1 MNTNL
6 LSDRVKIMT
15 ESATLEMAKLARELK
30 AKGLDIIDMSLGEP
44 DFDTPDDIKEAA
56 KKALDD
62 GYTKYTPVPGL
73 LMLRQAVV
81 DKMKRDNN
89 LDYNTNQVMVTN
101 GAKQAIENVC
111 LAMLNHRDEVV
122 LFAPYWVS
130 HESIVRVAEGIPVP
144 IYADIDNDFKVTPE
158 QLEAAITPKTKLILF
173 SSPSNP
179 TGSVYS
185 KEELFELAQVL
196 RKHPGIYIISDE
208 IYEYINFGSGH
219 ASIAS
224 FDFIKDRV
232 IIINGMSKGFA
243 MTGWRIGYMIADKDI
258 TESCMKIQSQSTS
271 GANSFGQVAAT
282 YALNHGK
289 YEFMIDE
296 FEERKKIFVKLLKEI
311 PGFKVNDPGGAF
323 YLFPNVRYYYGKSN
337 GEETIED
344 ANSFSQLILKNALV
358 ASVPGPPFGSLGC
371 VRFSY
376 ATSMENIIE
385 AAKRIKDYLKDFK

>member
-6 LSDRVKIMT
+6 LSDRVKIMSD
-15 ESATLEMAKLARELK
+15 SATLEMAQLARELK
-30 AKGLDIIDMSLGEP
+30 AKGFDVVDMSLGEP

-62 GYTKYTPVPGL
+62 GFTKYTPVPGL
-73 LMLRQAVV
+73 LMLRQAIV

-89 LDYNTNQVMVTN
+89 LDFNINQVMVTN
-101 GAKQAIENVC
+101 GAKQAIQNIC

-130 HESIVRVAEGIPVP
+130 HESIIRVAEGIPVP
-144 IYADIDNDFKVTPE
+144 VYSDINNDFKVTAE
-158 QLEAAITPKTKLILF
+158 QLEAAITPKTKLVLF

-208 IYEYINFGSGH
+208 IYEYINFGTGH

-282 YALNHGK
+282 YALDHGRYK
-289 YEFMIDE
+289 YMIDQ
-296 FEERKKIFVKLLKEI
+296 FEERKNVFVKLLRDI
-311 PGFKVNDPGGAF
+311 PGFIVNDPGGAF
-323 YLFPNVRYYYGKSN
+323 YLFPNVRYYFGKSN
-337 GEETIED
+337 GEDTIED

-376 ATSMENIIE
+376 ATSMENIKE
-385 AAKRIKDYLKDFK
+385 AAKRIKNYLKDFK